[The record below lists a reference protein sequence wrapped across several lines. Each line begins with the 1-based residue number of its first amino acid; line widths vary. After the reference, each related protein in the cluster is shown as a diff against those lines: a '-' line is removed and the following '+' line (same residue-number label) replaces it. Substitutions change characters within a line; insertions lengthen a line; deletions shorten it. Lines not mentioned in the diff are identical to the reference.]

1 MSTAA
6 VPPPLFSSA
15 FFRDPYPTYHS
26 LRSTAPVQWDESVHA
41 WVLTTYAAVAA
52 ALTDPHLARGRTPAQ
67 EADFLQRLTARGQ
80 ADLLPLHRLLADMM
94 LFSDPPKHTRLR
106 ALANTAFTPRIAEGM
121 RPHVQAIVDDL
132 LDRVQAAGAMDV
144 IQDLAYPLPIR
155 IIAELLSLPAEDRP
169 RFKRWSDAIIAFSA
183 SLGGSPEQAL
193 RAQPALASLRELRAY
208 FPALVRQL
216 RQEPSDTL
224 LSALV
229 VVTEQEERLSEDEL
243 LATAVLLLM
252 NGHETITYMIG
263 NGLLALLRHPE
274 QWARLRADP
283 VLITTG
289 VEELLRYDGSVQLRG
304 LGIAEDWEVDGT
316 VLRKGQSVMALIGA
330 ANRDPAQ
337 FPDPDQLDVAR
348 QVNRHLDFGRGI
360 HFCLGA
366 ALARV
371 ELQVALTTV
380 LQRLPQ
386 MRLAVPLAAL
396 EWQTVPVF
404 RGLRALPVAF

>member
-6 VPPPLFSSA
+6 VPPHLFSSA

-67 EADFLQRLTARGQ
+67 EADFQWRLNERGQ

-94 LFSDPPKHTRLR
+94 LFCDPPKHTRLR
-106 ALANTAFTPRIAEGM
+106 ALANTAFTPRVAEGM
-121 RPHVQAIVDDL
+121 RPHVQAVVDDL
-132 LDRVQAAGAMDV
+132 LDRVQAIGAMDV

-169 RFKRWSDAIIAFSA
+169 HFKRWSDAIIAFSA

-193 RAQPALASLRELRAY
+193 RAQPALESLRELRAY
-208 FPALVRQL
+208 FPTLVRQL
-216 RQEPSDTL
+216 RQQPTDTL

-229 VVTEQEERLSEDEL
+229 VVTEQGDRLSEEEL

-283 VLITTG
+283 ALITTG

-304 LGIAEDWEVDGT
+304 LGVAEDWEVDGT

-337 FPDPDQLDVAR
+337 FPDPDLLDVAR

-371 ELQVALTTV
+371 ELQVAITTV

-386 MRLAVPLAAL
+386 MRLAVPPEAL

-404 RGLRALPVAF
+404 RGLTALPVAF

>member
-26 LRSTAPVQWDESVHA
+26 LRSTAPVQWEESVHA

-52 ALTDPHLARGRTPAQ
+52 ALSNPHLARGRTPAQ
-67 EADFLQRLTARGQ
+67 EADFLRQVNARGQ
-80 ADLLPLHRLLADMM
+80 ADLLPLHCLLADMM

-106 ALANTAFTPRIAEGM
+106 ALANTAFTPRVAEEM
-121 RPHVQAIVDDL
+121 RPHVQAVVDDL

-144 IQDLAYPLPIR
+144 IQDLANPLPIR

-193 RAQPALASLRELRAY
+193 RAVPALESLRELRAY

-216 RQEPSDTL
+216 RQEPTDTL

-229 VVTEQEERLSEDEL
+229 VVTEQGDRLSEDEL

-283 VLITTG
+283 ALIATG

-304 LGIAEDWEVDGT
+304 LGVAEDWEVDGT
-316 VLRKGQSVMALIGA
+316 LLRKGQSVMALIGA

-337 FPDPDQLDVAR
+337 FPDPDRLDLSR
-348 QVNRHLDFGRGI
+348 QPNRHLDFGRGI

-371 ELQVALTTV
+371 ELQVAITTV

-386 MRLAVPLAAL
+386 MRLAMPLEAL

-404 RGLRALPVAF
+404 RGLRALPVVF

>member
-1 MSTAA
+1 
-6 VPPPLFSSA
+6 
-15 FFRDPYPTYHS
+15 
-26 LRSTAPVQWDESVHA
+26 
-41 WVLTTYAAVAA
+41 
-52 ALTDPHLARGRTPAQ
+52 
-67 EADFLQRLTARGQ
+67 
-80 ADLLPLHRLLADMM
+80 
-94 LFSDPPKHTRLR
+94 
-106 ALANTAFTPRIAEGM
+106 
-121 RPHVQAIVDDL
+121 
-132 LDRVQAAGAMDV
+132 
-144 IQDLAYPLPIR
+144 
-155 IIAELLSLPAEDRP
+155 
-169 RFKRWSDAIIAFSA
+169 
-183 SLGGSPEQAL
+183 
-193 RAQPALASLRELRAY
+193 
-208 FPALVRQL
+208 
-216 RQEPSDTL
+216 
-224 LSALV
+224 
-229 VVTEQEERLSEDEL
+229 VTEQGDRLSEDEL

-283 VLITTG
+283 ALIATG

-304 LGIAEDWEVDGT
+304 LGVAEDWEVDGT
-316 VLRKGQSVMALIGA
+316 LLRKGQSVMALIGA

-337 FPDPDQLDVAR
+337 FPEPDRLDLSR
-348 QVNRHLDFGRGI
+348 QPNRHLDFGRGI

-371 ELQVALTTV
+371 ELQVAITTV